1 MNYQEIVKKLESNG
15 QTALLKHY
23 DTLDNEGRAKLL
35 SDIEAIDFSSIKNMI
50 DNEYVYQNGELKPAT
65 VVSLADIEH
74 RKKCIPLGEKALK
87 EGKLGI
93 VILSGG
99 QGSRLG
105 YSHAKGMYNIGINKV
120 LSIFEIHIRQFVK
133 YYEETKV
140 KLHCFFMTSSSNN
153 DEIIEFFKDNNY
165 FGYDK
170 DYVHFYLQGNNY
182 PLNMDGKLLLSEKDT
197 VCKAPNGNGLWYR
210 DLINSECKN
219 VIEKSGIEWLT
230 VVSVDNVLQKFID
243 PVFMGAVIDS
253 SAVCGAKVVNKV
265 TVDEKIGTICL
276 NNDRPAVIEYFEFS
290 KYLINGE
297 SKYSAEAFPYGVTLN
312 YIFNVEA
319 LNNIDTSKLPV
330 HVANKKIAFVDE
342 KGNKITPTENNVC
355 KYEYLLTDL
364 IEHMDSCIAFE
375 IDREEEFAPVKNL
388 TGADSVETARQALI
402 KQGMDI

>member
-1 MNYQEIVKKLESNG
+1 MNYQEAVKKLEANG
-15 QTALLKHY
+15 QIELLRHY
-23 DTLDNEGRAKLL
+23 DCLNDEEKAKLL
-35 SDIEAIDFSSIKNMI
+35 KDIEAIDFSSIRNII
-50 DNEYVYQNGELKPAT
+50 DNEYVYQNGELQPIA
-65 VVSLADIEH
+65 VVSLENAEQ
-74 RKKCIPLGEKALK
+74 RKRCMPLGEKVLK

-120 LSIFEIHIRQFVK
+120 ISIFEIHIRRFVK
-133 YYEETKV
+133 YYEETGV

-153 DEIIEFFKDNNY
+153 DEIIDFFKDNNY

-170 DYVHFYLQGNNY
+170 NYVHFYMQGNNY

-210 DLINSECKN
+210 DLIRSECKD
-219 VIEKSGIEWLT
+219 VIENAGIEWLT

-243 PVFMGAVIDS
+243 PIFMGAVIDS
-253 SAVCGAKVVNKV
+253 NAVCGAKVVNKV

-290 KYLINGE
+290 KYLINGD

-312 YIFNVEA
+312 YIFNIEA
-319 LNNIDTSKLPV
+319 LNDIDPSKLPV
-330 HVANKKIAFVDE
+330 HVANKKIAFIDGN
-342 KGNKITPTENNVC
+342 GNKVTPTENNVY

-388 TGADSVETARQALI
+388 TGADSVDTARQALI
-402 KQGMDI
+402 KQGMEI

>member
-1 MNYQEIVKKLESNG
+1 MNYQEAVKKLEANE
-15 QTALLKHY
+15 QTALLNHY
-23 DTLDNEGRAKLL
+23 NTLDNEGRVKLL
-35 SDIEAIDFSSIKNMI
+35 SDIDAIDFSSIKSMI
-50 DNEYVYQNGELKPAT
+50 DNEYVYQNGELKPID
-65 VVSLADIEH
+65 VISLADIEL
-74 RKKCIPLGEKALK
+74 RKECIPLGVKALM

-120 LSIFEIHIRQFVK
+120 LPIFEIHIRQFIK
-133 YYEETKV
+133 YYEDTNV

-153 DEIIEFFKDNNY
+153 DEIVEFFEDNNY

-170 DYVHFYLQGNNY
+170 NYVHFYMQGNNY
-182 PLNMDGKLLLSEKDT
+182 PLDMSGKLLLSEKDT

-210 DLINSECKN
+210 DLINSECKD
-219 VIEKSGIEWLT
+219 VIEKAGIEWLT

-243 PVFMGAVIDS
+243 PVFMGAVINS
-253 SAVCGAKVVNKV
+253 NTVCGAKVVNKV

-375 IDREEEFAPVKNL
+375 IDREDEFAPVKNL
-388 TGADSVETARQALI
+388 IGADSVETARQALI
-402 KQGMDI
+402 KHGIEI